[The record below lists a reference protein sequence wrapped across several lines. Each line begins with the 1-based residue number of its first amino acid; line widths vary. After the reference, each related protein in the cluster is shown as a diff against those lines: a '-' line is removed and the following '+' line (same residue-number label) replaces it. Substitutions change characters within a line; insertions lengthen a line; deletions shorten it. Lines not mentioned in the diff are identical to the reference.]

1 MPIFPLP
8 LRWLTT
14 QNGADRAQESF
25 LMELSLEGRLG
36 GDNKPEIDR
45 SGIYTTYKVTRI
57 FFLPR
62 LNKALP
68 RLGTVPNQARKR
80 GRGNSLAGFVSSG
93 VETTDVPAFRRRI
106 SKQSYNVTVRRELEY
121 SANFKVFRR

>member
-80 GRGNSLAGFVSSG
+80 GSGLYQGDLKGNV
-93 VETTDVPAFRRRI
+93 
-106 SKQSYNVTVRRELEY
+106 K
-121 SANFKVFRR
+121 